1 MCTFII
7 LRQYLADYSDLK
19 KEIKKLEKEMNRK
32 FSDINEALNF
42 LLQKDELNEKQTDRK
57 KIGF

>member
-1 MCTFII
+1 
-7 LRQYLADYSDLK
+7 
-19 KEIKKLEKEMNRK
+19 MNRK
-32 FSDINEALNF
+32 FSDISEALNF